1 MVRWRFKYRKR
12 LCRGRIPRLPTVTD
26 IGNASTN
33 IQHQTSNP
41 FPRESVAALPYT
53 EVLHIKP
60 AHRAERGVRR
70 RPEAP
75 APRKCRQLCKY
86 GSHGRLGGGRRWM
99 PREAKCESQMVDHS
113 QAVTFLREGV
123 AALPYTEVFVHRIS
137 ASSGARWPP
146 EARGGYS
153 VEPNAYTSIMNHPHQ
168 RGRTHLLAAPP
179 SFQSLTYLLQRYV
192 RRQYTHDNV
201 RHVQSTRGHFEN
213 PTRKQPHE

>member
-12 LCRGRIPRLPTVTD
+12 LCRGRLPRLPTVTD

-60 AHRAERGVRR
+60 AHRAERGLRR

-86 GSHGRLGGGRRWM
+86 GSHGRLGGGRRRI
-99 PREAKCESQMVDHS
+99 PREAKCEGQMGYHRKAITFPRADTPARRSSIVSIVNLFIASLRPKTIHS
-113 QAVTFLREGV
+113 RQRKACSINTWALRKPHAQT
-123 AALPYTEVFVHRIS
+123 AARVNQPQCTK
-137 ASSGARWPP
+137 
-146 EARGGYS
+146 
-153 VEPNAYTSIMNHPHQ
+153 Q
-168 RGRTHLLAAPP
+168 
-179 SFQSLTYLLQRYV
+179 
-192 RRQYTHDNV
+192 V
-201 RHVQSTRGHFEN
+201 RHLHTMLKKHGWQSQNLFQASCQHRE
-213 PTRKQPHE
+213 PHPGRQSYPHWMA

>member
-12 LCRGRIPRLPTVTD
+12 LCRGRLPRLPTVTD

-60 AHRAERGVRR
+60 AHRAERGLRR

-86 GSHGRLGGGRRWM
+86 GSHGRLGGGRRRI
-99 PREAKCESQMVDHS
+99 PREAKCVHLNDESSTSARKDTPTHHS
-113 QAVTFLREGV
+113 SDISIINLFIATLRSKTIHSRQRK
-123 AALPYTEVFVHRIS
+123 ACSINTWALRKP
-137 ASSGARWPP
+137 
-146 EARGGYS
+146 
-153 VEPNAYTSIMNHPHQ
+153 
-168 RGRTHLLAAPP
+168 
-179 SFQSLTYLLQRYV
+179 
-192 RRQYTHDNV
+192 
-201 RHVQSTRGHFEN
+201 HVQTAARVN
-213 PTRKQPHE
+213 QP